1 MHVIVFKLLKYFF
14 ECVHTFRL
22 PAEEVE
28 KRQIAKFRK
37 VFELAREKSPFYREL
52 YRKAGIL
59 DLEIRT
65 MDDIRKVPTIDKAL
79 LRQHKSEELLTTG
92 SPKGLLTTT
101 TSGSTGEPVRL
112 YSSRYEMLTSYVRVF
127 VMYWKCGW
135 RPWHRILM
143 INRYRPD
150 SVFEGEKQMPWLRL
164 VQKAIPLFRRDIV
177 SVFNPPETIGRWIQ
191 ERPDAQVL
199 LSTPSAL
206 DMLCS
211 YYEAHDISRPFRLVV
226 LMSETLSDA
235 QRARFKKRFGPNIVG
250 HYGSQEC
257 PTIGFD
263 DGTRDE
269 KRLFSESVLLELLDT
284 PSGLPRQKEAVVT
297 NLVQHAMPIIRLR
310 THDLIEDLG
319 AADCPIKRIGPVCGR
334 MDDIL
339 RLPSGRLFFHH
350 QAYAMYS
357 SFLDCL
363 QYKFVQ
369 YPDGHVALRL
379 HVRDGAD
386 KAVVEADALR
396 RWTDHYPNEPLAI
409 EFVPLMD
416 VSPKTGKFKNI
427 ERLDP

>member
-1 MHVIVFKLLKYFF
+1 MLFKLLKYWV
-14 ECVHTFRL
+14 ECVRTFRL

-37 VFELAREKSPFYREL
+37 VFEWAREKSPFYREF
-52 YRKAGIL
+52 YRQVGVL

-65 MDDIRKVPTIDKAL
+65 MDDIRKVPPIDKSM
-79 LRQHKSEELLTTG
+79 LRQHKSEEFLTTG
-92 SPKGLLTTT
+92 SAEGLVLTT

-112 YSSRYEMLTSYVRVF
+112 YSTRYEMLTSYVRVF

-135 RPWHRILM
+135 RPWHLVLM
-143 INRYRPD
+143 VNRYQPN
-150 SVFEGEKQMPWLRL
+150 SVFEGEKQMPWLRA
-164 VQKAIPLFRRDIV
+164 VQKVLPLFRRDIV
-177 SVFNPPETIGRWIQ
+177 SVFNTPETICRWFE
-191 ERPDAQVL
+191 ERPNAQVL
-199 LSTPSAL
+199 LATPSVM
-206 DMLCS
+206 DILCEHFEKHGLTRS
-211 YYEAHDISRPFRLVV
+211 FRLVV

-235 QRARFKKRFGPNIVG
+235 QRERFRKCFGPNIVG

-263 DGTRDE
+263 NGTSGD
-269 KRLFSESVLLELLDT
+269 KQLFSESVLVELLETSNGT
-284 PSGLPRQKEAVVT
+284 PTQKEAVIT
-297 NLVQHAMPIIRLR
+297 NLVQRAMPIIRLQ
-310 THDLIEDLG
+310 THDLVENLDTP
-319 AADCPIKRIGPVCGR
+319 DCPAKRIGSVCGR

-350 QAYAMYS
+350 HAYAMYA

-369 YPDGHVALRL
+369 YPDGHVALRI
-379 HVRDGAD
+379 HVREGAD
-386 KAVVEADALR
+386 KAAVEAEALR
-396 RWTDHYPNEPLAI
+396 RWTAHFPDEPLAI

-427 ERLDP
+427 ERLEA

>member
-1 MHVIVFKLLKYFF
+1 MFFKLLKYFF

-22 PAEEVE
+22 PAKEVE

-52 YRKAGIL
+52 YRKAGVL

-79 LRQHKSEELLTTG
+79 LRQHESEELLTTG

-101 TSGSTGEPVRL
+101 TSGSTGEPFRL

-135 RPWHRILM
+135 RPWQRILM

-150 SVFEGEKQMPWLRL
+150 SVFEGEKQMPWLRM

-177 SVFNPPETIGRWIQ
+177 SVFNPPETIARWIQ

-206 DMLCS
+206 DIVCS
-211 YYEAHDISRPFRLVV
+211 YFEAHNITRPFRLVV
-226 LMSETLSDA
+226 LMSETLSDS
-235 QRARFKKRFGPNIVG
+235 QRARFAKYFGTNIVG
-250 HYGSQEC
+250 HYGLMES

-263 DGTRDE
+263 TCSRDE
-269 KRLFSESVLLELLDT
+269 KHLFSESVLLELLDT
-284 PSGLPRQKEAVVT
+284 PNGTPAQKEAIVT
-297 NLVQHAMPIIRLR
+297 NLIQCAMPIIRYR
-310 THDLIEDLG
+310 SHDLIEDIG
-319 AADCPIKRIGPVCGR
+319 TPDCPTKRIGAICGR
-334 MDDIL
+334 MDDIIHL
-339 RLPSGRLFFHH
+339 AHGGVLVHH
-350 QAYAMYS
+350 QVAAMYLD
-357 SFLDCL
+357 FDCL
-363 QYKFVQ
+363 QYKIVQ

-386 KAVVEADALR
+386 KAAVEADALR
-396 RWTDHYPNEPLAI
+396 RWTAHYPNEPLAI

-427 ERLDP
+427 ERLEA